1 MVRQLRDLQA
11 NGPQT
16 LTVATFASAGEPL
29 LAPALTE
36 PTTAAGNTVDVT
48 VIEAEPDDALASLR
62 SGGADQALVYHFH
75 TRQPPGHGLQAAGP
89 GVYIPLVDDHIRL
102 LVPAGHPLASQDVA
116 AAPELLPI
124 AGYKAGATPAPSGQ
138 APPPADSCLI
148 ARRSSDYR
156 FMSALV
162 SAGVGVALV
171 SGLACL
177 TTREFVTWPSPRNP
191 SATSASTAPVGAGGT
206 QQPTAS
212 SRPSVTKPPP

>member
-1 MVRQLRDLQA
+1 MRQLRDLQA

-36 PTTAAGNTVDVT
+36 LTTVAGNTVDVT

-62 SGGADQALVYHFH
+62 SGGADLALVYHFH
-75 TRQPPGHGLQAAGP
+75 TRQPPGRSTKP
-89 GVYIPLVDDHIRL
+89 P
-102 LVPAGHPLASQDVA
+102 VPASISRWSTTTSGCSCPQAIPSPPGVA
-116 AAPELLPI
+116 AAELANDRWI
-124 AGYKAGATPAPSGQ
+124 QGWGDAGAVLDTLAATGGFRPR
-138 APPPADSCLI
+138 I
-148 ARRSSDYR
+148 ACRSSDYR

-171 SGLACL
+171 PGLACL
-177 TTREFVTWPSPRNP
+177 TTRESVTWPSPRNP